1 MFLLNVAGKRLYNI
15 YRDNYSKAAAA
26 EKARQAR
33 EKHLK
38 LQRGGGKSNNSNDG
52 REDVKIIVKKDD
64 GIDPTKG
71 TPIGR
76 CIRRICTM
84 KVKIWSFITTVF
96 FITPLLV
103 GIVVYF
109 EAPDDFFIS
118 SLSTSDARLML
129 YISAVGPPYLWF
141 IFVCL
146 RLTLEERQM
155 PQLFRTK
162 EAYNNAIKLQRD
174 LDDKF
179 SRNLRWPRWMLY
191 EYPYWS
197 LGNGLITTGERRE
210 LAVRK
215 GYRVNMKKFGIAW
228 FVLFFI
234 PIVVFLPIFVEE
246 KVWIRNNDIDSGI
259 GEWTL
264 FAFIVGY
271 PSIFVIFY
279 TWRCIANVLPS
290 EVKAMGFPIAVYF
303 FFFVVIPLGIVE
315 PLTAEKFIYLTS
327 DSALILR
334 AIVLGLPSSLAG
346 SAIAVL
352 VFRVGAVWDWF
363 HSLRIE
369 QSIKHDIANFFKNL
383 QPYVVLI
390 PIALFI
396 WSLIILLMWES
407 KNQTI
412 LTIFVVTDTTLQF
425 VFCFVFAC
433 GEIALLWG
441 NHIKTTGGIERITPF
456 MMLAISIYIS
466 VQGSKIMDKYITQR
480 KPYIQER
487 VDEDDSML
495 YIFTQNVVLCNIL
508 LIAMTK
514 YKTYDNWIQ
523 MDYKRRFGHHPEDWE
538 IDEPSLLERHM
549 PTLIIQRKAERE
561 AAIRSRRSCYK

>member
-1 MFLLNVAGKRLYNI
+1 MLQEKGSITFTEITILRQLQPK
-15 YRDNYSKAAAA
+15 
-26 EKARQAR
+26 KARQAR

-141 IFVCL
+141 ILVCL

-174 LDDKF
+174 LDDQF

-215 GYRVNMKKFGIAW
+215 
-228 FVLFFI
+228 
-234 PIVVFLPIFVEE
+234 
-246 KVWIRNNDIDSGI
+246 
-259 GEWTL
+259 
-264 FAFIVGY
+264 
-271 PSIFVIFY
+271 
-279 TWRCIANVLPS
+279 
-290 EVKAMGFPIAVYF
+290 
-303 FFFVVIPLGIVE
+303 
-315 PLTAEKFIYLTS
+315 
-327 DSALILR
+327 
-334 AIVLGLPSSLAG
+334 AI
-346 SAIAVL
+346 
-352 VFRVGAVWDWF
+352 
-363 HSLRIE
+363 
-369 QSIKHDIANFFKNL
+369 
-383 QPYVVLI
+383 
-390 PIALFI
+390 
-396 WSLIILLMWES
+396 ES
-407 KNQTI
+407 T
-412 LTIFVVTDTTLQF
+412 
-425 VFCFVFAC
+425 
-433 GEIALLWG
+433 
-441 NHIKTTGGIERITPF
+441 
-456 MMLAISIYIS
+456 
-466 VQGSKIMDKYITQR
+466 
-480 KPYIQER
+480 
-487 VDEDDSML
+487 
-495 YIFTQNVVLCNIL
+495 
-508 LIAMTK
+508 
-514 YKTYDNWIQ
+514 
-523 MDYKRRFGHHPEDWE
+523 
-538 IDEPSLLERHM
+538 
-549 PTLIIQRKAERE
+549 
-561 AAIRSRRSCYK
+561 

>member
-1 MFLLNVAGKRLYNI
+1 MHLGHFHAVGNVKRLLLSLMMKTNARGYLPYLVCSKYWFMHFLIFFFAVIIPLGVLLPIWTQDHLVFSLDIDGKSGKTVWIICMCTVPGLFAMFLLNVAGRRLYII
-15 YRDNYSKAAAA
+15 YRDNYSKVAAA

-33 EKHLK
+33 EKRLK
-38 LQRGGGKSNNSNDG
+38 LQKGGGKSSNSNEMRG
-52 REDVKIIVKKDD
+52 DVNIIVKKDD
-64 GIDPTKG
+64 DIDPTKG

-84 KVKIWSFITTVF
+84 KVKIWSFITTLF
-96 FITPLLV
+96 FIAPLLV

-129 YISAVGPPYLWF
+129 YISAVAPPYLWF

-146 RLTLEERQM
+146 RWTLEERQM

-162 EAYNNAIKLQRD
+162 EAYENALKLQRD

-215 GYRVNMKKFGIAW
+215 GYRVNMNKFGIAW

-234 PIVVFLPIFVEE
+234 PIIVFLPIFVEE
-246 KVWIRNNDIDSGI
+246 KVWIRSNDIDSGI

-279 TWRCIANVLPS
+279 LCRCIVNVLPS

-303 FFFVVIPLGIVE
+303 FFL
-315 PLTAEKFIYLTS
+315 
-327 DSALILR
+327 
-334 AIVLGLPSSLAG
+334 
-346 SAIAVL
+346 
-352 VFRVGAVWDWF
+352 
-363 HSLRIE
+363 
-369 QSIKHDIANFFKNL
+369 
-383 QPYVVLI
+383 
-390 PIALFI
+390 
-396 WSLIILLMWES
+396 
-407 KNQTI
+407 
-412 LTIFVVTDTTLQF
+412 
-425 VFCFVFAC
+425 
-433 GEIALLWG
+433 
-441 NHIKTTGGIERITPF
+441 
-456 MMLAISIYIS
+456 
-466 VQGSKIMDKYITQR
+466 
-480 KPYIQER
+480 
-487 VDEDDSML
+487 
-495 YIFTQNVVLCNIL
+495 
-508 LIAMTK
+508 
-514 YKTYDNWIQ
+514 
-523 MDYKRRFGHHPEDWE
+523 
-538 IDEPSLLERHM
+538 
-549 PTLIIQRKAERE
+549 
-561 AAIRSRRSCYK
+561 

>member
-1 MFLLNVAGKRLYNI
+1 MY
-15 YRDNYSKAAAA
+15 
-26 EKARQAR
+26 
-33 EKHLK
+33 
-38 LQRGGGKSNNSNDG
+38 
-52 REDVKIIVKKDD
+52 
-64 GIDPTKG
+64 
-71 TPIGR
+71 
-76 CIRRICTM
+76 RRICTEGENL
-84 KVKIWSFITTVF
+84 VF
-96 FITPLLV
+96 HYCYLFITPLLV

-129 YISAVGPPYLWF
+129 YISAIGPLVVV

-162 EAYNNAIKLQRD
+162 EALICIKLQRD
-174 LDDKF
+174 LDDQF

-290 EVKAMGFPIAVYF
+290 EVRQWVFLLQFISF
-303 FFFVVIPLGIVE
+303 FLVIPLGIVE
-315 PLTAEKFIYLTS
+315 L
-327 DSALILR
+327 
-334 AIVLGLPSSLAG
+334 
-346 SAIAVL
+346 
-352 VFRVGAVWDWF
+352 
-363 HSLRIE
+363 
-369 QSIKHDIANFFKNL
+369 
-383 QPYVVLI
+383 
-390 PIALFI
+390 
-396 WSLIILLMWES
+396 
-407 KNQTI
+407 
-412 LTIFVVTDTTLQF
+412 
-425 VFCFVFAC
+425 
-433 GEIALLWG
+433 
-441 NHIKTTGGIERITPF
+441 
-456 MMLAISIYIS
+456 
-466 VQGSKIMDKYITQR
+466 
-480 KPYIQER
+480 
-487 VDEDDSML
+487 
-495 YIFTQNVVLCNIL
+495 
-508 LIAMTK
+508 
-514 YKTYDNWIQ
+514 
-523 MDYKRRFGHHPEDWE
+523 
-538 IDEPSLLERHM
+538 
-549 PTLIIQRKAERE
+549 
-561 AAIRSRRSCYK
+561 